1 MRIPRLH
8 ESEVF
13 NRNGVPGKQMSV
25 RSTERIARFIQ
36 AGILRSAADVLPAR
50 LLNGGQ
56 PARLLNGGQPAR
68 LLNGG
73 QPVRSIQLAVVQNDD
88 VALVAD
94 QNDDVAFCADQLFDL
109 IEETAAQFLG
119 QRPFLP
125 RTPHQHRG
133 RARCCCKPLRTRAM
147 QPRPI

>member
-56 PARLLNGGQPAR
+56 P
-68 LLNGG
+68 
-73 QPVRSIQLAVVQNDD
+73 VRSIQLAVVQNDD
-88 VALVAD
+88 VAFVAD
-94 QNDDVAFCADQLFDL
+94 QNDDVAFVADQLFGL
-109 IEETAAQFLG
+109 IEETAASFLR

-125 RTPHQHRG
+125 RTPRQHRG